1 MLGTTTSEFRNIRI
15 TRVRIVP
22 VVVRISREQSPAILL
37 HYFKSEHRSF
47 SFIELLVDL
56 ISKGGRI
63 VVLRSN
69 EMYAVAIE
77 NR

>member
-22 VVVRISREQSPAILL
+22 VVV
-37 HYFKSEHRSF
+37 
-47 SFIELLVDL
+47 IELLVDL
-56 ISKGGRI
+56 ISKGGRT

-69 EMYAVAIE
+69 EMHAVAIE